1 MAAKP
6 AKPVKRLNLS
16 FEQHELILDL
26 LELNLPENPLDDSF
40 ELFYT
45 TLLKVRK
52 APTYQT
58 QARKTRK
65 PGKNSKPVQ
74 HGQYVVKDPE

>member
-6 AKPVKRLNLS
+6 AQPVKRLNLN
-16 FEQHELILDL
+16 FEQHALILEL
-26 LELNLPENPLDDSF
+26 LERNLPENPHDDSF

-45 TLLKVRK
+45 TLLKVKK

-65 PGKNSKPVQ
+65 KVQ
-74 HGQYVVKDPE
+74 TGQYVVKDPE